1 MDAPCEAPAACRD
14 SRLDNAHVVPTL
26 HRIYLHVHETWKGRF
41 ARARARTAVAW
52 FEIKFRIKFRII
64 FQNICITF
72 PLCSR
77 EHASSILE
85 SIAASPVVAGR
96 AFSLREGVR
105 VHTFAKSPTSVCVW
119 RCNYPA
125 GIRVSKV
132 HSSKWLCLFQVSNR
146 YTIQFHKVWIFT
158 SQKRVELLKISLV
171 YSVFIPTFLPLS
183 LYFVLPFLFL
193 FFPFLLVNRSFVF
206 LPYTWL

>member
-1 MDAPCEAPAACRD
+1 MVHDLPRRFRSRRRARFGKNALLVNSADRGSSAWYIGDPGTHDPTMDAPCEAPAACRD

-26 HRIYLHVHETWKGRF
+26 QRIYLLVHETWKGRF

-52 FEIKFRIKFRII
+52 FETKFRIKFRII

-77 EHASSILE
+77 DIDASSILE

-105 VHTFAKSPTSVCVW
+105 VHTFAKSSTAVCAR
-119 RCNYPA
+119 RCD
-125 GIRVSKV
+125 
-132 HSSKWLCLFQVSNR
+132 
-146 YTIQFHKVWIFT
+146 
-158 SQKRVELLKISLV
+158 
-171 YSVFIPTFLPLS
+171 
-183 LYFVLPFLFL
+183 
-193 FFPFLLVNRSFVF
+193 
-206 LPYTWL
+206 

>member
-1 MDAPCEAPAACRD
+1 MRIVEVRHGILEILARIHDPTMDAPCEAPAACRD

-26 HRIYLHVHETWKGRF
+26 HIIYLHVHETWKGRF

-52 FEIKFRIKFRII
+52 FETKFRIEFRII

-85 SIAASPVVAGR
+85 SIAASPVVAGHVAGR
-96 AFSLREGVR
+96 TFTAFSLREGVR
-105 VHTFAKSPTSVCVW
+105 VHTFAKSSTAVCVR

-125 GIRVSKV
+125 GIHVSKGN
-132 HSSKWLCLFQVSNR
+132 SSKRLCLFQVSTR
-146 YTIQFHKVWIFT
+146 YW
-158 SQKRVELLKISLV
+158 LLIM
-171 YSVFIPTFLPLS
+171 LP
-183 LYFVLPFLFL
+183 
-193 FFPFLLVNRSFVF
+193 
-206 LPYTWL
+206 

>member
-1 MDAPCEAPAACRD
+1 MVR
-14 SRLDNAHVVPTL
+14 N
-26 HRIYLHVHETWKGRF
+26 
-41 ARARARTAVAW
+41 
-52 FEIKFRIKFRII
+52 KFRII
-64 FQNICITF
+64 FQNICITY

-77 EHASSILE
+77 EHALSILE

-105 VHTFAKSPTSVCVW
+105 VHTFAKSPTSVCVR

-146 YTIQFHKVWIFT
+146 YGWSI
-158 SQKRVELLKISLV
+158 LLKNIVSLEV
-171 YSVFIPTFLPLS
+171 YTKLSSCIVYACTSSYIQVPARVVSVKRTQLEIDMSVLGHNSLNIHFWTVSLS
-183 LYFVLPFLFL
+183 NFRTAS
-193 FFPFLLVNRSFVF
+193 RS
-206 LPYTWL
+206 LTQKSKKNW

>member
-52 FEIKFRIKFRII
+52 FETKFRIKFRII

-85 SIAASPVVAGR
+85 SIAASALVAGR
-96 AFSLREGVR
+96 TFSLREGIR
-105 VHTFAKSPTSVCVW
+105 VHKVARSPTSVCV
-119 RCNYPA
+119 RCCDYPA
-125 GIRVSKV
+125 GIRVSKGN
-132 HSSKWLCLFQVSNR
+132 SSKRLCSFQISTRYSPKPVSQPPFHASR
-146 YTIQFHKVWIFT
+146 AFQDASIPALHLAGLILSTIPVFVWFYHT
-158 SQKRVELLKISLV
+158 
-171 YSVFIPTFLPLS
+171 
-183 LYFVLPFLFL
+183 
-193 FFPFLLVNRSFVF
+193 
-206 LPYTWL
+206 

>member
-1 MDAPCEAPAACRD
+1 MLVISADRGSSAWFIGEPGTHDPAMDAPCKAPAACRD
-14 SRLDNAHVVPTL
+14 SIIDNAHVVPTL
-26 HRIYLHVHETWKGRF
+26 HRTDMHVHETWKGQF
-41 ARARARTAVAW
+41 ARAHARTAVAW
-52 FEIKFRIKFRII
+52 FETKFRIKFRII

-105 VHTFAKSPTSVCVW
+105 VYTFARSLTSVCVR

-125 GIRVSKV
+125 GIRVFKV
-132 HSSKWLCLFQVSNR
+132 NSSK
-146 YTIQFHKVWIFT
+146 
-158 SQKRVELLKISLV
+158 
-171 YSVFIPTFLPLS
+171 
-183 LYFVLPFLFL
+183 
-193 FFPFLLVNRSFVF
+193 
-206 LPYTWL
+206 

>member
-1 MDAPCEAPAACRD
+1 MLVNSADRGSSAWYIGDPGTHDPTMDAPCEAPAACRD

-52 FEIKFRIKFRII
+52 FETKFRIKFRII

-85 SIAASPVVAGR
+85 SITASALVAGR
-96 AFSLREGVR
+96 TFSLREGIR
-105 VHTFAKSPTSVCVW
+105 VHKVARSPTSVCV
-119 RCNYPA
+119 RCCDYPA
-125 GIRVSKV
+125 GIRVSRKAI
-132 HSSKWLCLFQVSNR
+132 LQND
-146 YTIQFHKVWIFT
+146 
-158 SQKRVELLKISLV
+158 
-171 YSVFIPTFLPLS
+171 
-183 LYFVLPFLFL
+183 FVLFKY
-193 FFPFLLVNRSFVF
+193 LLGT
-206 LPYTWL
+206 LT

>member
-1 MDAPCEAPAACRD
+1 MLVNSADRGSSAWYIGDPGTHGPTMDAPCEAPAACRD

-52 FEIKFRIKFRII
+52 FETKFRIKFRII

-85 SIAASPVVAGR
+85 SIAASPVCVGTR
-96 AFSLREGVR
+96 TVNPKTSEFSSVGTCKKYRRTICSGTASRRKIMKNMTYR
-105 VHTFAKSPTSVCVW
+105 VLDP
-119 RCNYPA
+119 
-125 GIRVSKV
+125 G
-132 HSSKWLCLFQVSNR
+132 
-146 YTIQFHKVWIFT
+146 FT
-158 SQKRVELLKISLV
+158 MHA
-171 YSVFIPTFLPLS
+171 
-183 LYFVLPFLFL
+183 
-193 FFPFLLVNRSFVF
+193 
-206 LPYTWL
+206 

>member
-1 MDAPCEAPAACRD
+1 MRIVEARHGLLEIQVRMTPRWMHLAMKAPAACRD

-52 FEIKFRIKFRII
+52 FETKFRIKFRII

-85 SIAASPVVAGR
+85 SIAASALVAGR
-96 AFSLREGVR
+96 TFSLREGIR
-105 VHTFAKSPTSVCVW
+105 VHKVARSPTSVCV
-119 RCNYPA
+119 RCCDYPA
-125 GIRVSKV
+125 GIRVSKGN
-132 HSSKWLCLFQVSNR
+132 SSKRLCSFQISTRYASFLKANVRGNSPNQVPKMSARYGSWMFYMTEPGSVS
-146 YTIQFHKVWIFT
+146 IF
-158 SQKRVELLKISLV
+158 RA
-171 YSVFIPTFLPLS
+171 
-183 LYFVLPFLFL
+183 
-193 FFPFLLVNRSFVF
+193 FP
-206 LPYTWL
+206 